1 MGFMDNFT
9 SDSPVTVKPVSYTH
23 LNVTERSPH
32 SMTVH
37 YVDLSEDAAIAG
49 TYKDFKFVNSTEYPI
64 YIEGYTTSDKK
75 ITFNIYGKE
84 TRDKNR
90 TISFESQ
97 ICLLYTSVL
106 RKPGEM

>member
-1 MGFMDNFT
+1 M
-9 SDSPVTVKPVSYTH
+9 
-23 LNVTERSPH
+23 
-32 SMTVH
+32 
-37 YVDLSEDAAIAG
+37 
-49 TYKDFKFVNSTEYPI
+49 NSTEYPI

-97 ICLLYTSVL
+97 MVSETPATTILQEDADRESDTRRSAA
-106 RKPGEM
+106 REAPDMWQSFIRS